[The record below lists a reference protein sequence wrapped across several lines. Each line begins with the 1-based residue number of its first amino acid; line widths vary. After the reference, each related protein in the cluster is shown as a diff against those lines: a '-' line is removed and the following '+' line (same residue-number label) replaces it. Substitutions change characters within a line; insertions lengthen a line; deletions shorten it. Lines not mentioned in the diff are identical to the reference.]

1 MQEVVGVKAH
11 LSQKT
16 ECKKPKAKALKPL
29 FSEKKSVAKGKV
41 YSDDKQNRT
50 FRTSECQGRRGGAIR
65 ID

>member
-1 MQEVVGVKAH
+1 MQEVVGVKAL

-16 ECKKPKAKALKPL
+16 ERKKPKVKAPKPL
-29 FSEKKSVAKGKV
+29 FPEKKSVAKGKI

-50 FRTSECQGRRGGAIR
+50 FRTSECQGRRGGTIR